1 MNYYKCGKILTTH
14 GIKGDLKILPMTD
27 FLRFFNGNT
36 LYVLHNNEY
45 IMVKL
50 KDVKEFQGNLYLLK
64 FEGLEDINLVEKYHG
79 DFIYVSELQR
89 EKLEDGYYYSE
100 LINKDMYNQD
110 NKFIGKVISIEEL
123 PAAKY
128 LVVNV
133 NGKRKLVPMI
143 MDTYIKEVLEDKIIV
158 NEIEGLF

>member
-50 KDVKEFQGNLYLLK
+50 K
-64 FEGLEDINLVEKYHG
+64 
-79 DFIYVSELQR
+79 
-89 EKLEDGYYYSE
+89 
-100 LINKDMYNQD
+100 
-110 NKFIGKVISIEEL
+110 KFISI
-123 PAAKY
+123 
-128 LVVNV
+128 
-133 NGKRKLVPMI
+133 
-143 MDTYIKEVLEDKIIV
+143 KI
-158 NEIEGLF
+158 

>member
-64 FEGLEDINLVEKYHG
+64 FDGTPIRSNREDVYN
-79 DFIYVSELQR
+79 R
-89 EKLEDGYYYSE
+89 DGY
-100 LINKDMYNQD
+100 IICN
-110 NKFIGKVISIEEL
+110 
-123 PAAKY
+123 
-128 LVVNV
+128 
-133 NGKRKLVPMI
+133 R
-143 MDTYIKEVLEDKIIV
+143 LE
-158 NEIEGLF
+158 NFLL